1 MRDAVNRLLRRVWSL
16 LRLRRLDADL
26 AEELEFHRA
35 MKQRALEESGLAERD
50 ARFEAHRAMGNIGL
64 ARDRAR
70 DLWQP
75 RWLQGFGVDFRL
87 ALRLL
92 VASPVLST
100 VAIASLAL
108 GIGANTAIFSL
119 VNSLLLRT
127 LPVAEPER
135 LVLLSTDASAGRRT
149 TDAWNYGLWE
159 EIRLRAPQMFDGAVA
174 WSATGTQDRL
184 NLSTAAG
191 EVQPVDSAYV
201 SGDFFTTLGVPA
213 LLGRAFTSADDVR
226 GGGPDGP
233 VAVISYGMWQ
243 RRFGGDA
250 NVIGAPLVIE
260 RIPFTII
267 GVTPPEF
274 FGAEVGRTFDVA
286 LPLNANQLIRGK
298 DSAIDGGSAWLYI
311 MVRVKPGQSAEA
323 ATSLLRS
330 VQPQIREAL
339 VPATLPPEAQ
349 DPAWRQLADQVFLK
363 NPFTLV
369 PASMGTSQLRRRYE
383 RPLLAT
389 LVIVGLVLLI
399 ACGNIANLLLARAT
413 ARRHELSVRLA
424 LGATRWRLVRLLLVE
439 ALVLAGTGA
448 LAGLVFARWAGPM
461 LVAQLST
468 SVTRVT
474 LDLPLDWRVL
484 VFTVAVTAATA
495 VLFGTAPAFRAR
507 RVAPIDALKEQG
519 RGALGDGRGGLSG
532 SLVVAQVA
540 LSMVLIV
547 AAGLLVGTFE
557 RLATLPLGFDADRVL
572 TVNVDVTRAPI
583 DPSGRIPFFHQLA
596 AAVAAVPG
604 VARSG
609 ASIAIPVGGNN
620 LLDVIDL
627 PGAPPPQLEPGP
639 VPFWNSRM
647 TMHNEI
653 TPGFLATYGTAVLA
667 GRDID
672 ERDVQGALPIA
683 LVNEAYAHK
692 FLRGRDPIGETVM
705 FAGGGTAPPRTIV
718 GVVRDAVY
726 VSVRDG
732 VRPTVYLPL
741 AQRESGGPLGVT
753 ANVNISVR
761 PTAGSPASL
770 APGVTAA
777 LMAVDRNLAFTFRPL
792 QDRIDASLTQE
803 RLVALVTGFFGTL
816 ALLLAGLG
824 LYGVTS
830 YAVTRRRAEIGIRM
844 ALGAEPTGVVRLVL
858 VQVFVLVALGMI
870 IGTAVSVWSSQ
881 FLASLLY
888 GLQPRDAVTL
898 VSAAVTLTVVGVVAG
913 WLPAYRASR
922 IDPTEVL
929 RES

>member
-1 MRDAVNRLLRRVWSL
+1 MRDAVHRLLRRVWYL
-16 LRLRRLDADL
+16 VRLRRLDADL

-35 MKQRALEESGLAERD
+35 MTQRELERNGLPERD
-50 ARFEAHRAMGNIGL
+50 ARLQAHRAMGNIGL

-75 RWLQGFGVDFRL
+75 RWLQGFGLDLRL

-92 VASPVLST
+92 VASPVLSA

-135 LVLLSTDASAGRRT
+135 LVLLSTDASASRRDP
-149 TDAWNYGLWE
+149 DAWNYGLWE
-159 EIRLRAPQMFDGAVA
+159 EIRRRAPQMFDGAVA
-174 WSATGTQDRL
+174 WSATGLQDRL
-184 NLSTAAG
+184 NLSTAGG
-191 EVQPVDSAYV
+191 EVQPVDGAYV
-201 SGDFFTTLGVPA
+201 SGDFFTTLGVSA
-213 LLGRAFTSADDVR
+213 ILGRTFTSADDVR

-250 NVIGAPLVIE
+250 NVIGTSLVIE

-286 LPLNANQLIRGK
+286 VPLNAHRLIRGK
-298 DSAIDGGSAWLYI
+298 DSDIDGGMVWLYI
-311 MVRVKPGQSAEA
+311 MVRLKPGQSAEA

-330 VQPQIREAL
+330 VQPQIREAV

-349 DPAWRQLADQVFLK
+349 DPAFRQLADQVFLK

-369 PASMGTSQLRRRYE
+369 PASLGTSQLRRRYE

-439 ALVLAGTGA
+439 ALVLAGIGA

-474 LDLPLDWRVL
+474 LDLSLDWRVL
-484 VFTVAVTAATA
+484 AFTVAVTGATA

-519 RGALGDGRGGLSG
+519 RGALGDARTGLSG
-532 SLVVAQVA
+532 GLVVAQVA

-557 RLATLPLGFDADRVL
+557 RLATLPLGFDTDRVL
-572 TVNVDVTRAPI
+572 TVNVDVTRAPSI
-583 DPSGRIPFFHQLA
+583 RRI
-596 AAVAAVPG
+596 
-604 VARSG
+604 
-609 ASIAIPVGGNN
+609 
-620 LLDVIDL
+620 
-627 PGAPPPQLEPGP
+627 
-639 VPFWNSRM
+639 
-647 TMHNEI
+647 
-653 TPGFLATYGTAVLA
+653 
-667 GRDID
+667 
-672 ERDVQGALPIA
+672 ALPSFINSSRRSPRCPA
-683 LVNEAYAHK
+683 SHVQV
-692 FLRGRDPIGETVM
+692 GRW
-705 FAGGGTAPPRTIV
+705 PRPSA
-718 GVVRDAVY
+718 VV
-726 VSVRDG
+726 
-732 VRPTVYLPL
+732 
-741 AQRESGGPLGVT
+741 
-753 ANVNISVR
+753 
-761 PTAGSPASL
+761 ASL
-770 APGVTAA
+770 AFSTCLV
-777 LMAVDRNLAFTFRPL
+777 RRPPNSSRVRCL
-792 QDRIDASLTQE
+792 S
-803 RLVALVTGFFGTL
+803 GTR
-816 ALLLAGLG
+816 G
-824 LYGVTS
+824 
-830 YAVTRRRAEIGIRM
+830 
-844 ALGAEPTGVVRLVL
+844 
-858 VQVFVLVALGMI
+858 
-870 IGTAVSVWSSQ
+870 
-881 FLASLLY
+881 
-888 GLQPRDAVTL
+888 
-898 VSAAVTLTVVGVVAG
+898 
-913 WLPAYRASR
+913 
-922 IDPTEVL
+922 
-929 RES
+929 

>member
-1 MRDAVNRLLRRVWSL
+1 MQDLRV
-16 LRLRRLDADL
+16 
-26 AEELEFHRA
+26 
-35 MKQRALEESGLAERD
+35 
-50 ARFEAHRAMGNIGL
+50 
-64 ARDRAR
+64 
-70 DLWQP
+70 
-75 RWLQGFGVDFRL
+75 
-87 ALRLL
+87 ALR
-92 VASPVLST
+92 VLRAAPIVT
-100 VAIASLAL
+100 GIAILSLAL

-127 LPVAEPER
+127 LPVPEPER
-135 LVLLSTDASAGRRT
+135 LVLLVSTGAPASRRT
-149 TDAWNYGLWE
+149 AWTYGIWE
-159 EIRLRAPQMFDGAVA
+159 EIRQRAPQMFDGAIA
-174 WSATGTQDRL
+174 WSATGTEDRL
-184 NLSTAAG
+184 NLSTAGG
-191 EVQPVDSAYV
+191 EVQPVDGAYV

-213 LLGRAFTSADDVR
+213 LVGRMFTSADDVR

-250 NVIGAPLVIE
+250 AVIGMSLVIE

-286 LPLNANQLIRGK
+286 VPLNAQQLIRGK
-298 DSAIDGGSAWLYI
+298 DSAIDGGSYWLYV
-311 MVRVKPGQSAEA
+311 MVRLKPGQSAEA

-330 VQPQIREAL
+330 VQPQILEA
-339 VPATLPPEAQ
+339 VPSTLPPQAGQ
-349 DPAWRQLADQVFLK
+349 FFLK
-363 NPFTLV
+363 DPLKDPFTLA
-369 PASMGTSQLRRRYE
+369 PASLGTSQLRRRYE

-439 ALVLAGTGA
+439 ALVLAGIGA
-448 LAGLVFARWAGPM
+448 IAGLVFARWASPM

-474 LDLPLDWRVL
+474 LDLSLDWRVL
-484 VFTVAVTAATA
+484 AFTVAVTVATA

-507 RVAPIDALKEQG
+507 RIAPIDALKEQA
-519 RGALGDGRGGLSG
+519 RGALGEARTGLSSG
-532 SLVVAQVA
+532 LVVAQVA

-557 RLATLPLGFDADRVL
+557 RLATLPLGFDSDRVL

-583 DPSGRIPFFHQLA
+583 DPGNRVPFFHQLV

-604 VARSG
+604 VARAGGSM
-609 ASIAIPVGGNN
+609 AIPFGGGG
-620 LLDVIDL
+620 LLGFVDL

-639 VPFWNSRM
+639 VPFWNSRSIM
-647 TMHNEI
+647 LNHI
-653 TPGFLATYGTAVLA
+653 TPGWLATYGTAVLA
-667 GRDID
+667 GRDVD
-672 ERDVQGALPIA
+672 ERDTQGALPVA
-683 LVNEAYAHK
+683 LVNEAYADK
-692 FLRGRDPIGETVM
+692 FLRGRNPIGQTVM
-705 FAGGGTAPPRTIV
+705 LLEGTAPLTIV
-718 GVVRDAVY
+718 GVVSDAVY
-726 VSVRDG
+726 ISVRDG
-732 VRPTVYLPL
+732 VRPTVYTPL
-741 AQRESGGPLGVT
+741 AQRDPGGPT
-753 ANVNISVR
+753 AATAAVNISVR
-761 PTAGSPASL
+761 SSAGSPALL
-770 APGVTAA
+770 APRVAAA
-777 LMAVDRNLAFTFRPL
+777 LTGVERNLTFTFRPL
-792 QDRIDASLTQE
+792 QDRVDASLTQE

-844 ALGAEPTGVVRLVL
+844 ALGAEPAGLVWLVL
-858 VQVFVLVALGMI
+858 VRVFVLVALGVT
-870 IGTAVSVWSSQ
+870 IGTVVSVWSSQ
-881 FLASLLY
+881 FIASLLY
-888 GLQPRDAVTL
+888 DLEPRDVVTL
-898 VSAAVTLTVVGVVAG
+898 VTAAVTLTAVGAIAG

-922 IDPTEVL
+922 IDPAQVL
-929 RES
+929 RDS

>member
-1 MRDAVNRLLRRVWSL
+1 MLRAAPIVT
-16 LRLRRLDADL
+16 
-26 AEELEFHRA
+26 
-35 MKQRALEESGLAERD
+35 G
-50 ARFEAHRAMGNIGL
+50 I
-64 ARDRAR
+64 
-70 DLWQP
+70 
-75 RWLQGFGVDFRL
+75 
-87 ALRLL
+87 
-92 VASPVLST
+92 
-100 VAIASLAL
+100 AILSLAL

-127 LPVAEPER
+127 LPVPEPER
-135 LVLLSTDASAGRRT
+135 LVIMTTDASAGRRN

-159 EIRLRAPQMFDGAVA
+159 EIRRRAPQMFDGAVA
-174 WSATGTQDRL
+174 WSEPGTQNRL
-184 NLSTAAG
+184 SLSTAGG
-191 EVQPVDSAYV
+191 EPQPVDGAYV

-213 LLGRAFTSADDVR
+213 LLGRTFTSADDVR

-250 NVIGAPLVIE
+250 NVIGTSIVIE

-298 DSAIDGGSAWLYI
+298 DSDIDRGSVWLYI
-311 MVRVKPGQSAEA
+311 MVRLKPGQSAEA

-330 VQPQIREAL
+330 VQPQIREAV

-349 DPAWRQLADQVFLK
+349 DPALRQLADQVFLK

-439 ALVLAGTGA
+439 ALVLAGIGA

-474 LDLPLDWRVL
+474 LDLSLDWRVL
-484 VFTVAVTAATA
+484 AFTVAVTAATA

-519 RGALGDGRGGLSG
+519 RGALGDGRTGLSG

-557 RLATLPLGFDADRVL
+557 RLATLPLGFDSDRVL
-572 TVNVDVTRAPI
+572 IVNVDVSRAPI
-583 DPSGRIPFFHQLA
+583 DPANRIPFFHQLV

-604 VARSG
+604 VARAGGSMNT
-609 ASIAIPVGGNN
+609 PVGGGAS
-620 LLDVIDL
+620 LAFLDL
-627 PGAPPPQLEPGP
+627 PGAPPAQPEPGP

-647 TMHNEI
+647 ALLNEI
-653 TPGFLATYGTAVLA
+653 TPGWLATYGTAIRA
-667 GRDID
+667 GRDIHD
-672 ERDVQGALPIA
+672 KDVQGALPVA
-683 LVNEAYAHK
+683 LVNDAYVRK
-692 FLRGRDPIGETVM
+692 FLRGRNPIGETVT
-705 FAGGGTAPPRTIV
+705 FVEAPPRTIV
-718 GVVRDAVY
+718 GVVSDAVY
-726 VSVRDG
+726 LSVRDG
-732 VRPTVYLPL
+732 VRPTVYIPL
-741 AQRESGGPLGVT
+741 AQREAAGPT
-753 ANVNISVR
+753 ANVTISVR
-761 PTAGSPASL
+761 SSEGSPVPSKVEGL
-770 APGVTAA
+770 APRVAAA
-777 LMAVDRNLAFTFRPL
+777 LTGVDRNLTFTFRPL
-792 QDRIDASLTQE
+792 QDRVDASLTQE

-844 ALGAEPTGVVRLVL
+844 ALGAEPAGVVRLVL
-858 VQVFVLVALGMI
+858 VRVFVLVALGVI
-870 IGTAVSVWSSQ
+870 IGTAVSWWSSQ
-881 FLASLLY
+881 FIASLLY
-888 GLQPRDAVTL
+888 DLQPRDAVTL
-898 VSAAVTLTVVGVVAG
+898 VSAAVTLTAVGAIAG

-922 IDPTEVL
+922 IDPAEVL
-929 RES
+929 RDS

>member
-1 MRDAVNRLLRRVWSL
+1 MQDLR
-16 LRLRRLDADL
+16 
-26 AEELEFHRA
+26 
-35 MKQRALEESGLAERD
+35 
-50 ARFEAHRAMGNIGL
+50 
-64 ARDRAR
+64 
-70 DLWQP
+70 
-75 RWLQGFGVDFRL
+75 
-87 ALRLL
+87 
-92 VASPVLST
+92 
-100 VAIASLAL
+100 VAIRVLRAAPVVTGIAILSLAL

-127 LPVAEPER
+127 LPVPEPER
-135 LVLLSTDASAGRRT
+135 LVIMTTDASAGRRN

-159 EIRLRAPQMFDGAVA
+159 EIRRRAPQMFDGAVA
-174 WSATGTQDRL
+174 WSEPGTQNRL
-184 NLSTAAG
+184 SLSTAGG
-191 EVQPVDSAYV
+191 EPQPVDGAYV

-213 LLGRAFTSADDVR
+213 LLGRTFTSADDVR

-250 NVIGAPLVIE
+250 NVIGTSIVIE

-298 DSAIDGGSAWLYI
+298 DSDIDRGSVWLYI
-311 MVRVKPGQSAEA
+311 MVRLKPGQSAEA

-330 VQPQIREAL
+330 VQPQIREAV

-349 DPAWRQLADQVFLK
+349 DPALRQLADQVFLK

-439 ALVLAGTGA
+439 ALVLAGVGA

-474 LDLPLDWRVL
+474 LDLSLDWRVL
-484 VFTVAVTAATA
+484 AFTVAVTGATA
-495 VLFGTAPAFRAR
+495 VLFGIAPAFRAR

-519 RGALGDGRGGLSG
+519 RGALGDARTGLSG

-557 RLATLPLGFDADRVL
+557 RLATLPLGFDSERVL
-572 TVNVDVTRAPI
+572 IVNVDVSRAPI
-583 DPSGRIPFFHQLA
+583 DPANRIPFFHQLV

-604 VARSG
+604 VARAGGSM
-609 ASIAIPVGGNN
+609 ATPVGGSS
-620 LLDVIDL
+620 LLGFIDL
-627 PGAPPPQLEPGP
+627 PGAPPAQPEPGP

-647 TMHNEI
+647 TMLNQI
-653 TPGFLATYGTAVLA
+653 TPGWLATYGTAVRCRPRYRRT
-667 GRDID
+667 GC
-672 ERDVQGALPIA
+672 
-683 LVNEAYAHK
+683 
-692 FLRGRDPIGETVM
+692 
-705 FAGGGTAPPRTIV
+705 AGGTPDRAGQRRLCAQVLARPEPDRRDDQIPRRH
-718 GVVRDAVY
+718 GSAKDDRR
-726 VSVRDG
+726 S
-732 VRPTVYLPL
+732 
-741 AQRESGGPLGVT
+741 RE
-753 ANVNISVR
+753 
-761 PTAGSPASL
+761 
-770 APGVTAA
+770 
-777 LMAVDRNLAFTFRPL
+777 
-792 QDRIDASLTQE
+792 
-803 RLVALVTGFFGTL
+803 
-816 ALLLAGLG
+816 
-824 LYGVTS
+824 
-830 YAVTRRRAEIGIRM
+830 RRRVRIR
-844 ALGAEPTGVVRLVL
+844 A
-858 VQVFVLVALGMI
+858 
-870 IGTAVSVWSSQ
+870 
-881 FLASLLY
+881 
-888 GLQPRDAVTL
+888 
-898 VSAAVTLTVVGVVAG
+898 
-913 WLPAYRASR
+913 
-922 IDPTEVL
+922 
-929 RES
+929 